1 MGNAVQTSSRRKR
14 DGHKEKVG
22 REGRV
27 AGESIE
33 RSPLRSR
40 KGSYAESVVNV
51 LEEVLLDGRRRKE
64 GQHSFLSSRLSRLRD
79 SITVTVRERERER
92 EGEGRG
98 IGRDGIHASASPSS
112 RPRWNYSTPCLPFVC
127 PSTFPNFYYPLLAAL
142 CRTMSSHV
150 LG

>member
-1 MGNAVQTSSRRKR
+1 MQTSSRRKR

-51 LEEVLLDGRRRKE
+51 LEEVLLDGRRREE

-79 SITVTVRERERER
+79 SITVTVRERGKGERER
-92 EGEGRG
+92 EREKGEELVVT
-98 IGRDGIHASASPSS
+98 AFMLP
-112 RPRWNYSTPCLPFVC
+112 PRRRLDHVEITPLCVYLLFALPLF
-127 PSTFPNFYYPLLAAL
+127 PTFTTHF
-142 CRTMSSHV
+142 
-150 LG
+150 